1 MLRQRVL
8 LVAPPVLMRTCR
20 AVGGG
25 AITGP
30 GGCEKNGESE

>member
-1 MLRQRVL
+1 MLMQWVL
-8 LVAPPVLMRTCR
+8 PVAPPILMRTCR

-30 GGCEKNGESE
+30 GGCEKNRESE

>member
-1 MLRQRVL
+1 MVMVMLMQWVL
-8 LVAPPVLMRTCR
+8 LVAPPIMMRTCR

-30 GGCEKNGESE
+30 GGC